1 MKRQSR
7 PLFQKTLLALTMAL
21 SVSSLADACTRAVYQ
36 GDGGLVVTGRTM
48 DWRAAMP
55 TNLWA
60 LPRGIERGGRAALHD
75 VERALWL
82 PGRRRV

>member
-1 MKRQSR
+1 M
-7 PLFQKTLLALTMAL
+7 ALTMAL

-48 DWRAAMP
+48 DWRTAMP

-60 LPRGIERGGRAALHD
+60 LPRRVASIGAVR
-75 VERALWL
+75 
-82 PGRRRV
+82 PGRTP